1 MHHHTIPIIFQP
13 VLVEV
18 AAAHLAVVAL
28 VVEQMQIMAVQTLQE
43 LLVKVMLA
51 ELVQVHGIQVAAAVL
66 AV

>member
-1 MHHHTIPIIFQP
+1 MMPIIFQP

-18 AAAHLAVVAL
+18 AAAHLAVGVL